1 MTSDSRYRAASPSKL
16 AAAGASLRKKA
27 SHKIDV
33 VVAIAMAALG
43 AVHQG
48 QAKTE
53 YAFIPVPSSR
63 SIFAAKRAGVGTVEQ
78 RDAEDDAAE
87 ARSRRS
93 WQLRC
98 ARWGRFAG
106 Y

>member
-1 MTSDSRYRAASPSKL
+1 
-16 AAAGASLRKKA
+16 
-27 SHKIDV
+27 
-33 VVAIAMAALG
+33 MAALG
-43 AVHQG
+43 AAHQG

-63 SIFAAKRAGVGTVEQ
+63 SIFATRGARLGTIEQ

-93 WQLRC
+93 WQLRR